1 MGDRAARIEGF
12 LARAGWSGAVR
23 EPLAEDASFRR
34 YERLRRGRRNAVLM
48 DAPPSHEDVRP
59 FIAIGRHLRSLGY
72 SVPEVYAADVELGA
86 LLLED
91 LGDDLFARVLDAG
104 GDARKLYA
112 HAVDLLI
119 DLQRRELPKG
129 VAMYDVPTLLDEAA
143 LFVNWYLPVVGGAT
157 VARFARESFFA
168 AWREVLP
175 LAGEGAPVLVLRD
188 YHIDNLMWLER
199 RDGTSRVGLLDFQDA
214 LIGPRLYDLVSLL
227 EDARRGLPP
236 VLVEEMFDRFVEG
249 AGLDSSAAETARAIL
264 GAQRNTK
271 IIGIFT
277 RLWRRDGKNDYL
289 AYIPRVWG
297 LLEGDLEHPV
307 LEPLRVWFDR
317 HVPPRLRGSSIAG
330 SVASA

>member
-12 LARAGWSGAVR
+12 LARVGWSGAAR

-34 YERLRRGRRNAVLM
+34 YERLRRGRRSAVLM
-48 DAPPSHEDVRP
+48 DAPPSREDVRP
-59 FIAIGRHLRSLGY
+59 FIAIGRHLRFLGY
-72 SVPEVYAADVELGA
+72 SAPEVYAADVELGV

-91 LGDDLFARVLDAG
+91 LGDDLFGRVLDAG
-104 GDARKLYA
+104 GDARELYA

-129 VAMYDVPTLLDEAA
+129 VAAYDVPTLLDEAA
-143 LFVNWYLPVVGGAT
+143 LFVDWYLPAAGGAA
-157 VARFARESFFA
+157 VARSARESFFA

-236 VLVEEMFDRFVEG
+236 ILVEEMFDRFVEG
-249 AGLDSSAAETARAIL
+249 VGLDAVAAGTARAIL
-264 GAQRNTK
+264 GAQRNAK

-277 RLWRRDGKNDYL
+277 RLWRRDGKGDYL

-307 LEPLRVWFDR
+307 LNPLRVWFDR
-317 HVPPRLRGSSIAG
+317 YAPSRLRGSPIAG
-330 SVASA
+330 SAASS

>member
-1 MGDRAARIEGF
+1 MGDRAAHIEGF
-12 LARAGWSGAVR
+12 LARAGWSGATR

-34 YERLRRGRRNAVLM
+34 YERLRRDRRSAVLM
-48 DAPPSHEDVRP
+48 DAPPSREDVRP
-59 FIAIGRHLRSLGY
+59 FIAIGRHLRFLGY
-72 SVPEVYAADVELGA
+72 SAPEVYAADVELGA

-119 DLQRRELPKG
+119 DLQRRELPKD
-129 VAMYDVPTLLDEAA
+129 VARYDVPTLLDEAA
-143 LFVNWYLPVVGGAT
+143 LFVDWYLPAVGGTA
-157 VARFARESFFA
+157 VARSARESFFA

-175 LAGEGAPVLVLRD
+175 LAGEGVPVLVLRD
-188 YHIDNLMWLER
+188 YHVDNLMWLER

-214 LIGPRLYDLVSLL
+214 LIGPCLYDLVSLL
-227 EDARRGLPP
+227 KDARRGLPP

-249 AGLDSSAAETARAIL
+249 VGLDATDTRTARAVL

-277 RLWRRDGKNDYL
+277 RLWRRDGKSDYL
-289 AYIPRVWG
+289 AYIPRVWD
-297 LLEGDLEHPV
+297 LLEGDLEYPV
-307 LEPLRVWFDR
+307 LNPLRVWFDR
-317 HVPPRLRGSSIAG
+317 HVPSRLRGSYIAG
-330 SVASA
+330 SVAPS